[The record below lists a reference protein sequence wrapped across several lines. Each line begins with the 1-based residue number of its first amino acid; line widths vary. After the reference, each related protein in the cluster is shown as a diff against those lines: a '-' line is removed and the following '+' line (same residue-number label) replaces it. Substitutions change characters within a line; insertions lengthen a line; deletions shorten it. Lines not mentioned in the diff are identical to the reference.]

1 MLTDTVTTLY
11 AAGVPDTMYVAQQLD
26 GSGLNSLGDQVGRII
41 KTFGAIIVG
50 IVGAVFGIKSLG
62 AAIQAFSH
70 KQMKEGAGQ
79 LGRLAIVLILTIVGI
94 GGVFQIADAINPAQ
108 GGNNGVTE
116 YVR

>member
-11 AAGVPDTMYVAQQLD
+11 AAGAPDTFYMAQQLD

-41 KTFGAIIVG
+41 KTFGTLIVG
-50 IVGAVFGIKSLG
+50 IV
-62 AAIQAFSH
+62 AAIFGVRSLASSISAFSS
-70 KQMKEGAGQ
+70 KQMQEGAKH
-79 LGRLAIVLILTIVGI
+79 LGRLAIVLVLAIVGI
-94 GGVFQIADAINPAQ
+94 GGVFQIADAVNPAT

>member
-11 AAGVPDTMYVAQQLD
+11 AAGAPDTMYVAQQLD

-41 KTFGAIIVG
+41 KTFGSLLVG
-50 IVGAVFGIKSLG
+50 LVGAIFGIKSLG
-62 AAIQAFSH
+62 SSIQAFSS
-70 KQMKEGAGQ
+70 KQMQEGAKH
-79 LGRLAIVLILTIVGI
+79 LGRVAIVLILTIVGI